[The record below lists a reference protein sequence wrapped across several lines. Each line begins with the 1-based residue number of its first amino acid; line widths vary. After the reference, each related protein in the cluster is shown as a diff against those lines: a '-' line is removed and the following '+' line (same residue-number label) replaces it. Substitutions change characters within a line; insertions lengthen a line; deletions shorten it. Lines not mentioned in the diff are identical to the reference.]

1 MRSVIIVP
9 IVVAVLGLLAGPAWA
24 QSQAPSEDEQL
35 LEPEKTDR
43 KQSRDDDELD
53 DEDLDEQVF
62 YSGFGL
68 NRASTDFSN
77 LGSATN
83 IEGVMGFRIPTVPW
97 FGIEIDIAQTL
108 IPGENKPCGG
118 PLAPPCP
125 GDATSDGDEFAMQAL
140 GLSAALKSSG
150 RFYVTGKYGY
160 RYVLTSISDLD
171 DQRSGNGFA
180 FGVGYRWGRGLS
192 GVELGYKKLTE
203 DVDSVGLVFFTR
215 PSRR

>member
-1 MRSVIIVP
+1 MRAVIIVP
-9 IVVAVLGLLAGPAWA
+9 IVVAVLALLAGPAAA

-35 LEPEKTDR
+35 LEPEKTDG

-68 NRASTDFSN
+68 SRATPDFSN
-77 LGSATN
+77 LGAATN

-97 FGIEIDIAQTL
+97 FGIELDIAQTL
-108 IPGENKPCGG
+108 IPGENESCGG

-125 GDATSDGDEFAMQAL
+125 ADATTDPDEFAMQAL
-140 GLSAALKSSG
+140 GVSAALKSSG
-150 RFYVTGKYGY
+150 RFYVTAKYGY

-171 DQRSGNGFA
+171 EQRSGKGFG
-180 FGVGYRWGRGLS
+180 FGVGYRWGRGQS
-192 GVELGYKKLTE
+192 GVELGYKKLTD
-203 DVDSVGLVFFTR
+203 DVDSIGLVFFVR
-215 PSRR
+215 APRR